1 VLARERS
8 QKRQAGSGRR
18 SGACSRC
25 ESHANNGAR
34 QLVAMAVAV
43 TVERPSSST
52 CCAGA
57 ERGQRSHERRRTA
70 HVPLAKRPQQFTTME
85 AMNPRP
91 RQCGPT
97 LAMCCVLEPTTQMHT
112 LATNQSPKA
121 CGRVTVPRGQSAR
134 REDTAPEGA
143 AEEKTAPSGAS
154 AAAMGVDGVSF
165 REKLDRETHRSRNLK
180 CAAGR
185 HPPFQ
190 LRLLY
195 IPPSAVTPTTCSRVS
210 IL

>member
-1 VLARERS
+1 MLARERS

-25 ESHANNGAR
+25 ESRHANNGAR
-34 QLVAMAVAV
+34 QLVAMAMAV

-57 ERGQRSHERRRTA
+57 ERSQRSHERRRTA
-70 HVPLAKRPQQFTTME
+70 HVPPVKRPQQSTTME

-112 LATNQSPKA
+112 LATNQSLKA
-121 CGRVTVPRGQSAR
+121 YDRMTVPRGQSAR

-154 AAAMGVDGVSF
+154 AAAMVWTVCRFVKS
-165 REKLDRETHRSRNLK
+165 
-180 CAAGR
+180 
-185 HPPFQ
+185 
-190 LRLLY
+190 
-195 IPPSAVTPTTCSRVS
+195 S
-210 IL
+210 IVKRTEAEI